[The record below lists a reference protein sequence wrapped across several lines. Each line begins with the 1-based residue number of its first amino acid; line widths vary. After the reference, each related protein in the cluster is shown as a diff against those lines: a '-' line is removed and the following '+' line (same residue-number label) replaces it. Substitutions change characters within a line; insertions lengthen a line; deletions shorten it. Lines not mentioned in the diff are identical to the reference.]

1 MSPSAKGRVSGL
13 RSQEQVAGQMS
24 SATFVTDS
32 PFRMGQVFVTD
43 VNSSLGL
50 GCCVMLML
58 RGIGAPLKTDN
69 SDNRLSQWTI
79 SDYYR
84 DSFVRIGL
92 DTPPVANTMSRQP
105 QQEQDGDSIIFRHS
119 RYNGMFNDDR
129 VQESSP
135 VPTRSWRWSEETED
149 VPDRHQSY
157 RRVARPRANQQL
169 EECDEECIRSRQPRY
184 DNSFNNN
191 IPRDVASTMGRSQR
205 WLGEIEDVPDR
216 RLTYERQQSKEL
228 PPQPTIGRSS
238 RWSGETED
246 VPDRHPSYRR
256 F

>member
-1 MSPSAKGRVSGL
+1 
-13 RSQEQVAGQMS
+13 
-24 SATFVTDS
+24 
-32 PFRMGQVFVTD
+32 MGY
-43 VNSSLGL
+43 
-50 GCCVMLML
+50 CVVLML
-58 RGIGAPLKTDN
+58 RGIGTPLNT
-69 SDNRLSQWTI
+69 DNRLSQWTI

-92 DTPPVANTMSRQP
+92 DTPPVANTMSPQP
-105 QQEQDGDSIIFRHS
+105 QREQDGDSIIFRHS
-119 RYNGMFNDDR
+119 RYSGMYNDDR

-135 VPTRSWRWSEETED
+135 VLNRNRRWSEETED

-157 RRVARPRANQQL
+157 RRVARPIANQQL
-169 EECDEECIRSRQPRY
+169 EENIRFRQPHY

-191 IPRDVASTMGRSQR
+191 IPRDVASTMGRRQR
-205 WLGEIEDVPDR
+205 WSGETEDVPDR

-228 PPQPTIGRSS
+228 PPRPTIGQNS